1 MELLAPA
8 GSPEQLY
15 AALEAGADAV
25 YMGGKAFSARKYAGN
40 FTEEEM
46 TEAVCH
52 CHILGVRVYVTL
64 NTLIADSEWE
74 EMEKYLRFLG
84 SIHIDG
90 LLVQDRGSGQGGT
103 PPHSG
108 YSSSCKHA
116 DDGIQSGWRG
126 SSKVLSFSTGCSLKR
141 SVH

>member
-46 TEAVCH
+46 TEAVRH

-90 LLVQDRGSGQGGT
+90 LLVQDLGVARA

-126 SSKVLSFSTGCSLKR
+126 SSEVFSFSTGRSLKG